1 MFGYLSNTD
10 PSLWKIVAVMVSQGL
25 LLNIAW
31 LCYQY
36 ARPAL
41 SAFFI
46 VGSVMVSWDLWL
58 HLWQQN
64 KILLLCSVIATVCLW
79 LIHYAM
85 SQEHEPIGS
94 YTKTDGRNYLGFSVV
109 LPVVTIV
116 AWGGLAT
123 LIAAG
128 HYFIDT
134 LRSFG

>member
-10 PSLWKIVAVMVSQGL
+10 PSLWKIIAVMASQGL

-36 ARPAL
+36 ARPVL
-41 SAFFI
+41 SALFI
-46 VGSVMVSWDLWL
+46 AVSVLVSWDLWA
-58 HLWQQN
+58 HLWHQN
-64 KILLLCSVIATVCLW
+64 QILLTCSVIATICLW

-85 SQEHEPIGS
+85 SQEHEPVGS
-94 YTKTDGRNYLGFSVV
+94 YTKTDGGHYLGFSVV
-109 LPVVTIV
+109 LPVITII
-116 AWGGLAT
+116 AWGLLAT
-123 LIAAG
+123 LIAGA